1 LAHGLFF
8 AFFSIP
14 LSSSSL
20 NGQAFPCHTARRKK
34 EREARKVKYNVETVV
49 VNS

>member
-1 LAHGLFF
+1 LANGLFF

-14 LSSSSL
+14 SPSPSL

-34 EREARKVKYNVETVV
+34 EREARNVKNNAETVV
-49 VNS
+49 MNS